1 MRRQRNKV
9 QMKNHFKTPEKELN
23 KMEINNLSDT
33 EFKTLVIRMLNKLS
47 EDLKSIKKT
56 HSETKDTVIEMK
68 NNLQGNNSR
77 VDEAEDHINDL
88 EHMEAKTTNQNKK
101 KKKELK
107 KNEDSASSLW
117 NNFKKS
123 NIRIMG
129 AREGEEKEQ
138 EIGNLFEKIMKENFP
153 NLVRETD
160 MQVQEVQRLPNKMD
174 TKRTTPDTS

>member
-1 MRRQRNKV
+1 
-9 QMKNHFKTPEKELN
+9 MKGTLI
-23 KMEINNLSDT
+23 EI
-33 EFKTLVIRMLNKLS
+33 R
-47 EDLKSIKKT
+47 
-56 HSETKDTVIEMK
+56 

-123 NIRIMG
+123 NIHITG
-129 AREGEEKEQ
+129 VPEGKEKEQ
-138 EIGNLFEKIMKENFP
+138 EIGNLFEKIVKENFP
-153 NLVRETD
+153 NLVKEID
-160 MQVQEVQRLPNKMD
+160 MQVQEAQRVPNKMNS
-174 TKRTTPDTS
+174 KRTTPRHVIIKMPKLRMKRES